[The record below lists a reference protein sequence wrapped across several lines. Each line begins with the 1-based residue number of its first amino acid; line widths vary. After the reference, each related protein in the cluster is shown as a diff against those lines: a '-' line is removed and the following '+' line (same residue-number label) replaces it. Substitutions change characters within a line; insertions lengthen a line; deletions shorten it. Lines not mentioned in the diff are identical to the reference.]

1 MLISI
6 HLPDGLAP
14 QISIILYNRTMTK
27 KEVEVLNRTSQST
40 VVNQNLELGALFS
53 IPFPLKG
60 GHTKMGI
67 ADAHKISNSIFKTK
81 AHLI

>member
-1 MLISI
+1 MLISVP
-6 HLPDGLAP
+6 LPDGLVP

-27 KEVEVLNRTSQST
+27 KEVEVLSRNSQST

-53 IPFPLKG
+53 IPFLLKG

-67 ADAHKISNSIFKTK
+67 ADAHKIGNSIFKTK